1 MASKRVVV
9 LFFVSLLAL
18 GAVFA
23 ESGSS
28 DPSGGSGFLEV
39 STPHFKV
46 IYEAECAATA
56 KVIADGC
63 EDEYSQLCS
72 FFGVDPDIVIPVYIT
87 SNYKVLNAYY
97 TPYPSNRIVMFDTVA
112 DKDGLAVFP
121 DTILYIFRHEL
132 THAFTMNIRSGF
144 WQFVSTVFGDVVS
157 VSPAL
162 YAYDSLVEGVAVLSE
177 STDGYGRLNDLRSTR
192 VLRQAKLEGRFPSWM
207 DIAGAMDVYPSSNLP
222 YIFGGAF
229 LEYLYSQYGVDV
241 VGEVFRR
248 FGHVNWFQST
258 EAVIEDCV
266 GVPLETLWNGF
277 YDSIEVP
284 NSFVQASCV
293 DAFDSKCVIE
303 DIAVGSDGKVYFMDR
318 TSSGVYELEEEDSYE
333 GIPERGWRSCRR
345 LLSVATYGQSLN
357 VSSRGEIMVPYISKA
372 KSCVRVY
379 DLDGRLVRSYGFK
392 DRDVRGGC
400 FVELGSSNYVLLY
413 TAKEQETF
421 IELCDE
427 DGEAVSSIALASGST
442 ARGFTC
448 LEDGRV
454 VFILT
459 NGGVDGIAIL
469 DVSKNSETLGMT
481 LSVATLQSGIRLAS
495 MSRGFDEAG
504 SEVVSFCWF
513 PSASNLVVGSNANDV
528 PILGGYGEFSPDDW
542 YFRLSYENVS
552 GGVNNPVRRGGA
564 VLFLSALY
572 DGDRLCT
579 VSVDELDLCES
590 FELVPFEAPSSQVPD
605 VVAFVE
611 NSKPYNPVLN
621 VKRGV
626 LLPFGVYG
634 PLSNAKDIG
643 LGLTWYATDPTSTVA
658 ITASGAYSPN
668 GPFLWA
674 DASWRGVVDVGMGA
688 RSIVDCQS
696 RTVDAY
702 MFTFHTGVHLAFDI
716 GNERHVSVEDSFFAN
731 WLRFVE
737 GRWTQGLSNT
747 LSATYSY
754 GISTGLGKTDVFG
767 YAFGVGLSGLDPSL
781 SAALVV
787 PSLLPIRCDGVFTYN
802 LPMRIE
808 CKVGYSFGME
818 DVAFSGSAKLTL
830 LSCEIQRGVQ
840 LLGLYFRRAVLDAKY
855 SAHYLVFAEDFAHS
869 LEIQAFV
876 ELSPVLGQY
885 LTGVG
890 VGVGAK
896 LVWNFKDPLRVEFA
910 FSLK

>member
-9 LFFVSLLAL
+9 LFFVLLLAL

-28 DPSGGSGFLEV
+28 DSSGGSGFLEV

-87 SNYKVLNAYY
+87 SSYKVLNAYY

-112 DKDGLAVFP
+112 DNDGLAVFP

-229 LEYLYSQYGVDV
+229 LGYLYSQYGVDV

-266 GVPLETLWNGF
+266 GVSLETLWNGF

-303 DIAVGSDGKVYFMDR
+303 DIAVGSDGKAYLLDR
-318 TSSGVYELEEEDSYE
+318 ASSGVYELEVEDSYE
-333 GIPERGWRSCRR
+333 GIQERGWRSCRR
-345 LLSVATYGQSLN
+345 LLSVATYGQGLG
-357 VSSRGEIMVPYISKA
+357 VSSCGEIMVPYISKT

-379 DLDGRLVRSYGFK
+379 DLDGRLVRSHGFK

-400 FVELGSSNYVLLY
+400 FVEFGSSNYVLLY

-427 DGEAVSSIALASGST
+427 DGEVVSSIALASGST
-442 ARGFTC
+442 ASGFTC

-454 VFILT
+454 VFMLT
-459 NGGVDGIAIL
+459 NGGVDGIAVL

-504 SEVVSFCWF
+504 REVVSFCWF
-513 PSASNLVVGSNANDV
+513 PSASNLVVGSNVNDI

-542 YFRLSYENVS
+542 YIRLSYENVS
-552 GGVNNPVRRGGA
+552 GGVNNPVRLGGA
-564 VLFLSALY
+564 VLFSSALY

-590 FELVPFEAPSSQVPD
+590 FELEPFEASCSLAPD
-605 VVAFVE
+605 TTAFVE
-611 NSKPYNPVLN
+611 GSRPYSPILN

-668 GPFLWA
+668 GPSLWA

-781 SAALVV
+781 TAALAV
-787 PSLLPIRCDGVFTYN
+787 PRLLPIRCDGVFTYN
-802 LPMRIE
+802 LPMWIE

-830 LSCEIQRGVQ
+830 LSYEIQRGVQ

-855 SAHYLVFAEDFAHS
+855 SAHYLVFADDFTHS